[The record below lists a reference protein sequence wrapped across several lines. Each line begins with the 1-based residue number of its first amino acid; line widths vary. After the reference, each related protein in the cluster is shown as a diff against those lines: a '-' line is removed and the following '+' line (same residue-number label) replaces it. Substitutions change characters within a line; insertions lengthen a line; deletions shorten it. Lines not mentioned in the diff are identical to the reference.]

1 MSYRA
6 LNWAWE
12 ADLPTSQKFVLVALA
27 DMADEHESCFPGQ
40 ERLARMVGGSVSTV
54 HRAVKSLEATGYIT
68 RQQRRGADG
77 MRTSD
82 RYRLNVNRSICEVE
96 SPVNDDGVTGQM
108 VPPHRSQR
116 PGNPQRT
123 TREPSVLLSDARDDF
138 GMMLDAIWK
147 VWPSQRRSTRK
158 VVEQKFRAALKVSS
172 WEIIAAAAET
182 HAAVWGSWPASDIQF
197 VPLLSTWLH
206 QERWTG
212 AVPQPRAAARLTT
225 VDTGR
230 AADAILSAVE
240 TPHLRALS

>member
-1 MSYRA
+1 MSYKA

-27 DMADEHESCFPGQ
+27 DMADEHESCYPGQ

-54 HRAVKSLEATGYIT
+54 RRAVKALEDAGYIG

-82 RYRLNVNRSICEVE
+82 RYRLNVNRSIWPVA
-96 SPVNDDGVTGQM
+96 SPVNDDELTGQM
-108 VPPHRSQR
+108 VPSHRSQR

-123 TREPSVLLSDARDDF
+123 TREPSDPVAELLEVLW
-138 GMMLDAIWK
+138 MM
-147 VWPSQRRSTRK
+147 WPSSRRSTKK
-158 VVEQKFRAALKVSS
+158 VVERALRAALKVTDAPTLI
-172 WEIIAAAAET
+172 E
-182 HAAVWGSWPASDIQF
+182 AVKQHTDVWASWPASEVQY
-197 VPLLSTWLH
+197 VPLLSTWLN

-212 AVPQPRAAARLTT
+212 ALPQPRGGARLTV

-230 AADAILSAVE
+230 AADAILSGME